1 MGEYRVI
8 KEEFKTI
15 SQLLETMNRRENNKI
30 MRAEHASR
38 DGSKEFCGTASWTEA
53 INMLPIGYL
62 AVMNKLKSNMAVQK
76 KLNSKFVA
84 SIERPTPHNAIVGYI
99 PNVPNAIRNM
109 PDSMISIDRKPMK
122 RKTIHILYSNGGNCG
137 KSTDWFIKA
146 GTALLTAVDIIER
159 GGIQTKIDIAF
170 MTSRAGN
177 EITFP
182 TINIKNYGERFSLQ
196 KTSFPLVHPS
206 MFRRIGFKWLETTPE
221 ITSSMYSCGYGQSPS
236 IETIRK
242 NVSVPSSTYILSAEE
257 INGEL
262 ECSVEK
268 ILQKLEM
275 I

>member
-1 MGEYRVI
+1 MDEYRVI
-8 KEEFKTI
+8 KEEFKTFG
-15 SQLLETMNRRENNKI
+15 QLLETMNRRENNKI
-30 MRAEHASR
+30 MRNEHASKE
-38 DGSKEFCGTASWTEA
+38 GSKEFCGTESWEA
-53 INMLPIGYL
+53 AVNMLPVGYL

-109 PDSMISIDRKPMK
+109 PESMISIDRKPMK
-122 RKTIHILYSNGGNCG
+122 RKTIHILYSNGGNCN
-137 KSTDWFIKA
+137 KDTDWFINA

-170 MTSRAGN
+170 MTAQAG
-177 EITFP
+177 EELTFP

-206 MFRRIGFKWLETTPE
+206 MFRRIGFKWLETTPD
-221 ITSSMYSCGYGQSPS
+221 ITESVYNCGYGSSPS

-257 INGEL
+257 INEEL